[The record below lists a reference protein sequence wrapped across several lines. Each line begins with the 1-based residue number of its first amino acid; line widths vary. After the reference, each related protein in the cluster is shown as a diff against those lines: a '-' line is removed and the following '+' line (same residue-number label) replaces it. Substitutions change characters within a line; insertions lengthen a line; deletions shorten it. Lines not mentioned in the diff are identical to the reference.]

1 MKRAQSH
8 HAQGHNER
16 PQLPPGYVV
25 IASQSLEDATR
36 LIYIPGEIITPRG
49 GRAAVAIA
57 GRGDIIPAYWTL
69 DEARA
74 ACWLHFE
81 ASKLGRSLEREEW
94 MQPQQGGV
102 RRVG

>member
-1 MKRAQSH
+1 MRRAYADGQK
-8 HAQGHNER
+8 

-25 IASQSLEDATR
+25 ITTQSLEDATR
-36 LIYIPGEIITPRG
+36 LCFIPGAIIPHHG
-49 GRAAVAIA
+49 GRAAVAVA
-57 GRGDIIPAYWTL
+57 GSRDIIPAFWTL

-81 ASKLGRSLEREEW
+81 ASKLGRSLMREEW
-94 MQPQQGGV
+94 MRSQPQQGGQ

>member
-1 MKRAQSH
+1 MRRAYADGQK
-8 HAQGHNER
+8 

-25 IASQSLEDATR
+25 ITTQSLEDATR
-36 LIYIPGEIITPRG
+36 LCFIPGEIIPYRG

-57 GRGDIIPAYWTL
+57 SSGGIIPLFMTP